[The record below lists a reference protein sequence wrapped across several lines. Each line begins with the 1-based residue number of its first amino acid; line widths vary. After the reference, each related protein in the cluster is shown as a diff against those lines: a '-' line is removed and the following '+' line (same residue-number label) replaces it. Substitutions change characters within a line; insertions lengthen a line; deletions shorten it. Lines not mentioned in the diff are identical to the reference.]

1 MPTAVKRKRRDHVP
15 PVSGDHRESI
25 SLPATTLP
33 GAARSKPPH
42 YRDSDESGSSD
53 SSSDSDDN
61 RNQYSKKQRK
71 NTRPPLSSLSNI
83 DRTPHSG
90 MNANTNHHEEH
101 HQQEE
106 ETRRAAAAGLLKVSL
121 KKSSSSGEV
130 FLTENDIDVITSF
143 CKNTLFRE
151 VKFVSHDRQMM
162 LGGKICDY
170 VLDGVNCRDE
180 HRQQTWELVHSKVKK
195 IITQK
200 RNNSSGEVKK
210 AFMSKYAGIA
220 SLEFVRYI
228 I

>member
-1 MPTAVKRKRRDHVP
+1 
-15 PVSGDHRESI
+15 
-25 SLPATTLP
+25 
-33 GAARSKPPH
+33 
-42 YRDSDESGSSD
+42 
-53 SSSDSDDN
+53 
-61 RNQYSKKQRK
+61 
-71 NTRPPLSSLSNI
+71 
-83 DRTPHSG
+83 
-90 MNANTNHHEEH
+90 MNANTNKVHEEH

-106 ETRRAAAAGLLKVSL
+106 ETRRAAAAGLLKVSAN
-121 KKSSSSGEV
+121 KSSGEV
-130 FLTENDIDVITSF
+130 FLTENDIDVITTF

-170 VLDGVNCRDE
+170 VLDGVNCHDE
-180 HRQQTWELVHSKVKK
+180 HRQQTWELVQSKVKK

-210 AFMSKYAGIA
+210 AFMSKYTGIA